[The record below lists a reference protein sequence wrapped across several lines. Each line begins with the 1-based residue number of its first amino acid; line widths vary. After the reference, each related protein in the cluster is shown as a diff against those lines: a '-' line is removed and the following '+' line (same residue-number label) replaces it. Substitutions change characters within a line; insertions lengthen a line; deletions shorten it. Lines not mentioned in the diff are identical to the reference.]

1 MQFFAVSTHTV
12 GRLGEGGG
20 GDSNGDGGGGLG
32 EGGGGDGDGGGGE
45 GEGGGGEGDGGGGE
59 GGGEGEGGGGEGDG
73 GGGLA
78 STLTWAFCPRVLQC
92 EPLPGNG
99 SDRMQAKYRVPGL
112 VTTAWN
118 RLNPSIV
125 PPPWFGPASS
135 TALVKSH
142 SDQAERS
149 GINHKL
155 LIATTVLKVSLVPTV
170 TV

>member
-1 MQFFAVSTHTV
+1 MGGGSDGGSGVDGDDGGSD
-12 GRLGEGGG
+12 GGG
-20 GDSNGDGGGGLG
+20 GGDGGGGLG

-45 GEGGGGEGDGGGGE
+45 GEEGEG

-92 EPLPGNG
+92 TFASLPGAG

-125 PPPWFGPASS
+125 PPPWYGPASS

-149 GINHKL
+149 GINHKV

>member
-1 MQFFAVSTHTV
+1 MGGGSDGGSGVDGDDGGSD
-12 GRLGEGGG
+12 GGG
-20 GDSNGDGGGGLG
+20 GGDGGGGLG

-45 GEGGGGEGDGGGGE
+45 GEGGEG
-59 GGGEGEGGGGEGDG
+59 GGGEGEGGGREGDG

-92 EPLPGNG
+92 TFAPLPGTG

-149 GINHKL
+149 GINHKV